1 MWRDGEVSKTLRE
14 LREQVAQEQDPSRL
28 RDLVI
33 EINSLLDIIEE
44 QVTKLEERPPA
55 SRHKSASPHN

>member
-1 MWRDGEVSKTLRE
+1 MWRDGVVSKTLRE
-14 LREQVAQEQDPSRL
+14 LGEQVAQEQDPKKL

-44 QVTKLEERPPA
+44 QVAKLEDPPP
-55 SRHKSASPHN
+55 ASPHN